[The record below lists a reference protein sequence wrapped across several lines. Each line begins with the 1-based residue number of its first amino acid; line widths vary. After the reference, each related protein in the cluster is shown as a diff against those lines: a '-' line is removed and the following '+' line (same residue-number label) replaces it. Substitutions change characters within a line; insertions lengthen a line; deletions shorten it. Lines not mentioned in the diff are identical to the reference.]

1 MQNFKLKLNFVTFV
15 LISCLVSSFID
26 KYTLTDNTN
35 LEIYL
40 LFINSRFFLLFQ
52 NESCMLFVAFFTHLF
67 GNPDLPFIPFRFKI
81 RPTQL

>member
-1 MQNFKLKLNFVTFV
+1 MTFV

-35 LEIYL
+35 LEIFTFYK
-40 LFINSRFFLLFQ
+40 FEVFFLLFQ